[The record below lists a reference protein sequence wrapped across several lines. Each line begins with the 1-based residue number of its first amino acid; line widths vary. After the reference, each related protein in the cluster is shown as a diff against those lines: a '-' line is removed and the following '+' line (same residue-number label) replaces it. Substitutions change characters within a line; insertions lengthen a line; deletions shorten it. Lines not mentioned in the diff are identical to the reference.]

1 MKAWRAGDG
10 MGPGRKMRLG
20 AALLVLAAA
29 LAAHGQTATATE
41 AGPRVLASS
50 PRLAQVEALA
60 EVVREI
66 DDPHTGAHWL
76 LMRDSSHPGGP
87 DRMVLVKSVGDPV
100 LQNKTAVEPPRVE
113 LRPVLHAGERLIVE
127 ENTPLVEARL
137 EAVALGPAAI
147 GSALAVRLTI
157 GGKVVRALA
166 LAPGR
171 AVLQPETEARP

>member
-1 MKAWRAGDG
+1 
-10 MGPGRKMRLG
+10 MRLG

-29 LAAHGQTATATE
+29 LAAHGQTATAIE

-50 PRLAQVEALA
+50 PRLARVQASVPGEG
-60 EVVREI
+60 VREI
-66 DDPHTGAHWL
+66 DDPHTGARWL

-87 DRMVLVKSVGDPV
+87 GRMVQVKSVGDPV
-100 LQNKTAVEPPRVE
+100 LQNKTAVEPHRVE

-127 ENTPLVEARL
+127 EDTPLVEARL
-137 EAVALGPAAI
+137 EAVALGPADL
-147 GSALAVRLTI
+147 GSALDVRLKI
-157 GGKVVRALA
+157 GGKVVRAVA